1 MNDTLRN
8 NGTGSILAEKNLIGK
23 NIKFPNMDFVV
34 RLLSKCI
41 IVINVIG
48 IPTFF
53 VTLVLLTLITVVIV
67 RAIIRDVRQ
76 VAEQQD

>member
-48 IPTFF
+48 ISIFSLI
-53 VTLVLLTLITVVIV
+53 LVLLVLVSIV
-67 RAIIRDVRQ
+67 KMRGIIGDERHAAKR
-76 VAEQQD
+76 